1 MNIGQAA
8 RASGISARMIR
19 HYESIGLVPLPP
31 RSPGGYRCYDESAV
45 ARLRFLK
52 LARAVGFESEEIKR
66 LLSLWQNP
74 RRSARDVKRLAESHL
89 ADVEARIEQM
99 RMIAA
104 SLSHLVEHCHGEDRP
119 DCPILEALEAA
130 DEPASA
136 KRARRRS

>member
-31 RSPGGYRCYDESAV
+31 RSPGGYRRYDESAV

-52 LARAVGFESEEIKR
+52 HARAVGFESDEIKK
-66 LLSLWQNP
+66 LLSLWQNS

-89 ADVEARIEQM
+89 ADIEARIEQM

-119 DCPILEALEAA
+119 DCPILESLESAE
-130 DEPASA
+130 EPANA
-136 KRARRRS
+136 KRTRRRS

>member
-31 RSPGGYRCYDESAV
+31 RSPGGYRRYDESAV

-52 LARAVGFESEEIKR
+52 HARAVGFESEEIKK
-66 LLSLWQNP
+66 LLSLWHNP

-104 SLSHLVEHCHGEDRP
+104 SLAHLVEHCHGDDRP
-119 DCPILEALEAA
+119 DCPILESLES
-130 DEPASA
+130 EPASTRTPSRR
-136 KRARRRS
+136 KRS

>member
-31 RSPGGYRCYDESAV
+31 RSPGGYRRYDEAAV

-52 LARAVGFESEEIKR
+52 HARAVGFESDEIKK
-66 LLSLWQNP
+66 LLSLWHNP
-74 RRSARDVKRLAESHL
+74 RRSARDVKRLAEAHL

-99 RMIAA
+99 RMIATA
-104 SLSHLVEHCHGEDRP
+104 LAHLVEHCHGEDRP
-119 DCPILEALEAA
+119 DCPILEALEGEDATPRAA
-130 DEPASA
+130 
-136 KRARRRS
+136 ARRRR